1 MDRRRGRYD
10 VSALLIAAPVQAQG
24 KSIDFT
30 KEPACDS
37 LTPTSMGGPA
47 PNYMPTHHDE
57 VAAGRFDTP
66 MEPLFLR
73 MRDELP
79 QVHPISP
86 LYREPICFDTQTKA
100 VFIGESARDPR
111 PGATK

>member
-1 MDRRRGRYD
+1 
-10 VSALLIAAPVQAQG
+10 
-24 KSIDFT
+24 
-30 KEPACDS
+30 
-37 LTPTSMGGPA
+37 
-47 PNYMPTHHDE
+47 MPTHHDE

-79 QVHPISP
+79 RVHPISP

-100 VFIGESARDPR
+100 VFIGESARRSHAPPHMDRMPQPR
-111 PGATK
+111 GG

>member
-1 MDRRRGRYD
+1 LYNPRY
-10 VSALLIAAPVQAQG
+10 
-24 KSIDFT
+24 
-30 KEPACDS
+30 
-37 LTPTSMGGPA
+37 
-47 PNYMPTHHDE
+47 YMPTHHDE

-86 LYREPICFDTQTKA
+86 LYREPICFDAQTKA

-111 PGATK
+111 AGATK